1 MSYYSSDFKN
11 NGSTNSGNKNTAEY
25 FNQLCVNIGP
35 SLART
40 IPKCNTSFVSFL
52 GDRVE
57 ESLFLNPV
65 SDEEILAIVC
75 KCKSKSQKV
84 MTA

>member
-1 MSYYSSDFKN
+1 MS
-11 NGSTNSGNKNTAEY
+11 TVSGNKKIAEY
-25 FNQLCVNIGP
+25 FNQFFVNIGP

-40 IPKCNTSFVSFL
+40 IPTKCNTSFVSFL
-52 GDRVE
+52 CDMME

-65 SDEEILAIVC
+65 LDEDILTIFC
-75 KCKSKSQKV
+75 KCKSQKV